1 VLVLPYMVYLVFER
15 RWGALCFVS
24 AAQGFVNVYPVMH
37 LRRGRHRFERLAAR
51 MGANGAGRA

>member
-1 VLVLPYMVYLVFER
+1 MVYLVFER

>member
-1 VLVLPYMVYLVFER
+1 MVFLVVER

-24 AAQGFVNVYPVMH
+24 AAQAFVNVYPVVH
-37 LRRGRHRFERLAAR
+37 LRLARHRFERLAAR